1 MFRSKE
7 NHLYSSEIA
16 HYLGLDIVGEN
27 IPVNFPCHIGNMQKN
42 GFTFIEENN
51 KKISELKNVLIFCPA
66 DFDTSVN
73 KNIAFIPC
81 KKPQVAFYRVVNE
94 FFIEQLP
101 HSIAK
106 SAKIS
111 KNANIGIN
119 VHIGE
124 NSVISGEVT
133 IGNNTFIGNN
143 VTIFGK
149 ISTGSGCVIKDN
161 AVIGSEG
168 FSFLEVEDE
177 LMHVPQIGS
186 IAIGNDVWI
195 GSNSSIERPSL
206 GSTILENGAK
216 VDDLAQIGHEV
227 VIGSNSQIAAGSVVS
242 GNVTI
247 GKDCFI
253 GVNVSV
259 KENLCIE
266 DNVLVGLG
274 SVVTKD
280 LPGDATYAG
289 VPARPFSKTKE

>member
-16 HYLGLDIVGEN
+16 HYLGLPVTGKD
-27 IPVNFPCHIGNMQKN
+27 IPVNFPCHCKTMKEN
-42 GFTFIEENN
+42 GFTYVVSNETNIVKNREN
-51 KKISELKNVLIFCPA
+51 ILIFCPSGY
-66 DFDTSVN
+66 DTSINNNV
-73 KNIAFIPC
+73 AFISCDDPE
-81 KKPQVAFYRVVNE
+81 VAFYKVVNE

-106 SAKIS
+106 TAKIS
-111 KNANIGIN
+111 ENSQIGVN
-119 VHIGE
+119 VNIGE
-124 NSVISGEVT
+124 NTVVMGDVV

-143 VTIFGK
+143 VTITGK
-149 ISTGSGCVIKDN
+149 ATLGSGCVIKDC

-168 FSFLEVEDE
+168 FNFLDTGTE

-186 IAIGNDVWI
+186 IEIGNDVWV

-206 GSTILENGAK
+206 GVTILANGSK
-216 VDDLAQIGHEV
+216 IDDLAQIGHEV
-227 VIGSNSQIAAGSVVS
+227 IIGTNTQVAAGAILSEQ
-242 GNVTI
+242 VTV

-259 KENLCIE
+259 KQGLNIG
-266 DNVLVGLG
+266 DNVLVGIG

-280 LPGDATYAG
+280 LPGNATYVG
-289 VPARPFSKTKE
+289 VPARLFSKK